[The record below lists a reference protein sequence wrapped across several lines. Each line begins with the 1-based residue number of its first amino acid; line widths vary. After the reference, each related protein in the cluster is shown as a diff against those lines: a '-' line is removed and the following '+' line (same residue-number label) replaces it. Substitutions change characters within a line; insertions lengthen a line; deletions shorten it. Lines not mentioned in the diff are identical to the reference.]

1 MSGKVNLSLYFFV
14 IWREF
19 KKEIMKIKKLF
30 IILIAF
36 GTCSVYSQKR
46 QLEKLTYKQSQD
58 ITFFKKIKNRTLINE
73 YITAN
78 NNSIKI
84 GDTLVIGKPTSSE
97 SNTRTNTVA
106 AGKSNIGI
114 ARSSSRTVNKKTFEF
129 IKMGRP
135 AGFGSIMNAMSGEAE
150 DMAGNNFSGDVVIVK
165 ELKAYHKG
173 SKKKPLYVVMVL
185 GEINGRAFGI
195 NKFLS
200 VMNTELSLQT
210 GEIRLKNSK
219 MTREEAI
226 AKLKESKELLDL
238 DVITKSEYD
247 ILMKKLKPIITN
259 KNK

>member
-1 MSGKVNLSLYFFV
+1 
-14 IWREF
+14 
-19 KKEIMKIKKLF
+19 MKIKNLF
-30 IILIAF
+30 ILLIAF
-36 GTCSVYSQKR
+36 TSSTIYSQKR
-46 QLEKLTYKQSQD
+46 QLEKLTFEQSQD
-58 ITFFKKIKNRTLINE
+58 ITFFKKVKNRTSLKE

-84 GDTLVIGKPTSSE
+84 GDTLIIGTPTSSE
-97 SNTRTNTVA
+97 SSTRTNTVA
-106 AGKSNIGI
+106 AGRKNIGV
-114 ARSSSRTVNKKTFEF
+114 ARSNSRTVNKKTFEF

-135 AGFGSIMNAMSGEAE
+135 AGVGSFITAMSGEAAI
-150 DMAGNNFSGDVVIVK
+150 MAGNNFSGDVVIVK
-165 ELKAYHKG
+165 ELKAHHKG

-195 NKFLS
+195 NKYLS
-200 VMNTELSLQT
+200 VMNTELSIQS

-238 DVITKSEYD
+238 DVITKKEYD
-247 ILMKKLKPIITN
+247 ALMKKLKPIITK